1 MFCLS
6 EYWIFQGQFNSPT
19 TCLGGSGKRFFIIDS
34 LLDQIHWYYVLSLPI
49 FPGGMTIVPQTHTN
63 VWFNKTNSTPKL
75 IYLHKNY
82 ANLHLFHSKLLFML
96 NAILGLIFWSGI
108 DYLHTDEEIILLFFI
123 KWRHMRFISQLQE
136 FKTWFLCQLYLLFQS
151 LHLTVHDDN
160 LEQLPEFKHA
170 PWLSN

>member
-19 TCLGGSGKRFFIIDS
+19 TSLGGSGKRFFIIDS

-49 FPGGMTIVPQTHTN
+49 FPGGMTIYHKHTPMSGLT
-63 VWFNKTNSTPKL
+63 KQ
-75 IYLHKNY
+75 I
-82 ANLHLFHSKLLFML
+82 LHLNWYISIKTML
-96 NAILGLIFWSGI
+96 ICIYFILNCCSCWTAILGLIFWSGI

-136 FKTWFLCQLYLLFQS
+136 F
-151 LHLTVHDDN
+151 
-160 LEQLPEFKHA
+160 
-170 PWLSN
+170 

>member
-19 TCLGGSGKRFFIIDS
+19 TSLGGSGKRFFIIDS

-49 FPGGMTIVPQTHTN
+49 FPGGMTIVPQNHTN

-96 NAILGLIFWSGI
+96 NGYSRPDLLKWHWLFAYRWRNYSPFFHKMTTYEIYITTTRILNLIFVS
-108 DYLHTDEEIILLFFI
+108 IIFAFSKPSLNST
-123 KWRHMRFISQLQE
+123 WR
-136 FKTWFLCQLYLLFQS
+136 
-151 LHLTVHDDN
+151 
-160 LEQLPEFKHA
+160 
-170 PWLSN
+170 